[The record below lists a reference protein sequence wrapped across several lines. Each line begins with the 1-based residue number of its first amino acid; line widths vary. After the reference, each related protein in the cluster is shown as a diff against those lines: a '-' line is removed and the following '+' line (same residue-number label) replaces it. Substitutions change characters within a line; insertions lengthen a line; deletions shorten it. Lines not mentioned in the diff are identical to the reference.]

1 MGQFGDPGKEKMEAR
16 PPELIEKIVGIL
28 IPAACREHV
37 LGDLYERYSSP
48 GQYILDALSVLPFLL
63 ASRIVRTFRLELLV
77 AQASALYITFAGASI
92 VAGPSYLYDKG
103 ALFPLALVI
112 ADALLVLLLC
122 DAYADPRDGS
132 ARSAQLHAGVA
143 LASVWLLQVVLRLFN
158 PALVLPVWIA
168 AAGTAAAFPVLAMLR
183 TMFRRHGS
191 DAAVSGG
198 LRVALDEL
206 RRNSE
211 KQRKTAVRANQLWLV
226 AAAIVFIVTP
236 KVAPPSRWWA
246 IGTGV
251 FFATIIGAALFRVR
265 NVLRYVKRNP
275 YTDPLRS
282 KRDGL
287 LYQASGGLFSI
298 LSGTGPSLILCCIAV
313 PLYLFAV
320 RWMMNAPT
328 PDVSLTRVRI
338 SLVAFGALCAA
349 WALVR
354 WLTLRAAETMTRE
367 LESRESMDD
376 DGKK

>member
-1 MGQFGDPGKEKMEAR
+1 MEAR

-28 IPAACREHV
+28 IPMACREHV
-37 LGDLYERYSSP
+37 LGDLYERYTSP
-48 GQYILDALSVLPFLL
+48 GQYVLDALSVLPFLL

-132 ARSAQLHAGVA
+132 PRSAQRHVAVA
-143 LASVWLLQVVLRLFN
+143 LASVWLLQLVMRFLN

-168 AAGTAAAFPVLAMLR
+168 AAGTAAAFPVLVMLR

-211 KQRKTAVRANQLWLV
+211 KQRKTAMRANQLWLL

-246 IGTGV
+246 IGTAL
-251 FFATIIGAALFRVR
+251 FFVTIIGATLFRVR

-298 LSGTGPSLILCCIAV
+298 LSGSGPSLILCCIAV

-328 PDVSLTRVRI
+328 PDVSLMRVRI

-349 WALVR
+349 WAVVR

-376 DGKK
+376 DEKN